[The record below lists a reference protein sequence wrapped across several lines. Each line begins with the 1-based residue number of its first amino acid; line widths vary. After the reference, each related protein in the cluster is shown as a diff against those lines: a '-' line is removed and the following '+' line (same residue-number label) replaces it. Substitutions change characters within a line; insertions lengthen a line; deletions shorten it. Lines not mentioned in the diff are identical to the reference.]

1 MPSWV
6 PGLLVTVAVSA
17 ASAYG
22 FLRLRCRRLGRPF
35 GPKAR
40 SSAIAVIVITVII
53 STGLGVAAVAVGHH
67 LRAVYVGLVLP
78 SGLWLGEVA
87 AQRKRER
94 DSLWPRQLTAC
105 LTFPV
110 RRLDDGMGDD
120 MKDWCDTRLRAA
132 LKPPPHLP
140 DAAQYYYNQ
149 VAGRVKDE
157 RALEELDR
165 WRKSIAHK
173 TRIVRLINL
182 GTGTSRLWTELRVSS
197 RHKRDEQAR
206 RRRPVP
212 PRPSPSERRG
222 ERIRPI
228 LGFSVPPGILQNADL
243 RVQASASILKA
254 EAGPWA
260 RPGTIANSASH

>member
-6 PGLLVTVAVSA
+6 PGVLVTVAVSA

-35 GPKAR
+35 GPKAK

-67 LRAVYVGLVLP
+67 LRAAYVGLVLP

-87 AQRKRER
+87 AQRKRQR
-94 DSLWPRQLTAC
+94 GSLWPRQLTAG
-105 LTFPV
+105 LTFPL

-120 MKDWCDTRLRAA
+120 MSDWCDTRLRAA

-140 DAAQYYYNQ
+140 DAVQYYYNQ

-157 RALEELDR
+157 QALEELDR

-173 TRIVRLINL
+173 TRIVRLIEL
-182 GTGTSRLWTELRVSS
+182 GTSTSRLWSELESHPATSGMSKYAADDPHRLG
-197 RHKRDEQAR
+197 R
-206 RRRPVP
+206 RLASDAESEYGLFLASLYRLGFYKLLIYGFRS
-212 PRPSPSERRG
+212 PRPS
-222 ERIRPI
+222 
-228 LGFSVPPGILQNADL
+228 
-243 RVQASASILKA
+243 
-254 EAGPWA
+254 
-260 RPGTIANSASH
+260 

>member
-22 FLRLRCRRLGRPF
+22 FLRLRCRRVGRPF
-35 GPKAR
+35 GPKAK

-67 LRAVYVGLVLP
+67 VRAVYVGLVLP

-94 DSLWPRQLTAC
+94 GSLWPRQLTAS
-105 LTFPV
+105 LTFPL

-120 MKDWCDTRLRAA
+120 MNDWCDTRLRAA
-132 LKPPPHLP
+132 LRPPPHLA
-140 DAAQYYYNQ
+140 DAAQYYYSQ
-149 VAGRVKDE
+149 VSGRVKDAQ
-157 RALEELDR
+157 ALEELDR

-173 TRIVRLINL
+173 TKIVRLIDL
-182 GTGTSRLWTELRVSS
+182 GTSAGRLWTELESDPLTSGMSKYAVEDPHRLG
-197 RHKRDEQAR
+197 R
-206 RRRPVP
+206 RLASDAESEYGLFLASLYRLGFYKLLIYPFRP
-212 PRPSPSERRG
+212 PRPS
-222 ERIRPI
+222 
-228 LGFSVPPGILQNADL
+228 
-243 RVQASASILKA
+243 
-254 EAGPWA
+254 
-260 RPGTIANSASH
+260 